1 MADLKARFQLVDE
14 MSDKLSTL
22 AESGQSMFGQ
32 WVQAG
37 QEANAAFDGVASTV
51 TGTATTIDGIA
62 TSIENARAELGEI
75 GSEWE
80 RELDAANRAKAGIDE
95 VSASADTLTNSM
107 NSFGESAEAAAT
119 QSDYWTEAVGNY
131 NTSALEAIYSTEELV
146 EMGFKSA
153 EALEEQERM
162 FELCEQSATYLSKAI
177 EGSSEIQNELTSSME
192 QANETISELASNE
205 NISAEAK
212 EELEKAA
219 TAAAE
224 AMQELNSAQAEATA
238 AMENYDAVIA
248 SGTTD
253 LSELEAAAERA
264 YHAADNLAEANG
276 KASNATEELSKS
288 ADNAA
293 EQADKAG
300 EKGTNAVEGVA
311 GALAAAGITAMVKEI
326 SEAAYELAEAFSE
339 AESTVVKATGA
350 SGEALDGLTT
360 SMMNAYAASK
370 SGSLEDTA
378 GAIGEINT
386 RMALTG
392 DELTDVTGK
401 FLDFSDIT
409 GTDVVGSVQSVT
421 KIMNKWNVEGGE
433 VESVLDK
440 LAYAG
445 QISGVS
451 VDTLSNTLIT
461 GAASFQEMGLSLDN
475 SISMLAQFELYG
487 MSGTTA
493 ITAMRTAVKNFSDD
507 GLNAE
512 TALQSVINEIANM
525 ETAADATAL
534 AVDTFGSR
542 AGVDMANAIRSGA
555 ISVDSLTGSLEVAQG
570 TVKNTAETAQT
581 LEQKWAQATGNI
593 SVAFTK
599 TVQPVLDEASS
610 GFAEMANSLG
620 DFLNEHPM
628 ATKLI
633 TALGVGIGAVAVG
646 VAGVAAASL
655 TAIPAVAALGTAI
668 NAAIWPITAVAA
680 AIAGVTAAILILGE
694 EADISEEVTMRTRE
708 QEAELERLNE
718 EYELACSK
726 YGKTSE
732 EAGELALKISQL
744 EEEYS
749 NTAETIGE
757 FVAKIEESGESMEK
771 RFQSYQD
778 SIEEISDLSES
789 SVVLVSELL
798 ALSGQ
803 SDKTGNTLDM
813 MGNIVDKLNS
823 NYEDFGLT
831 LDKTTGKLNVST
843 SDLYN
848 YIEKAAEQEKKQ
860 AAMDSLTEALAQFG
874 DVKEQS
880 EQAAKEVATAWDN
893 YEALEEKWKGEHP
906 ILKNIAAGA
915 EMNWSSDLGAAF
927 DEWEALSEA
936 SNNAQG
942 NYSELVE
949 EIKNYCEQIGY
960 STEETD
966 EFISQ
971 LESSAEAAA
980 NFSEQM
986 DGAGEDAISGAEAAA
1001 TAYEGVRAEI
1011 EELCT
1016 AYDEAYQSAIESF
1029 EGQFGLFDEA
1039 STKSEEYLNATVENA
1054 QKAINSQLEYW
1065 ESYSADVETLKST
1078 SAADLGITQ
1087 ENYEALMSYA
1097 QDGSEQAAG
1106 LAHSIASAIKQG
1118 DEEAI
1123 ATLANTVG
1131 KVESKQA
1138 EIAAATADWQT
1149 NFTEKMNQYVSEME
1163 ETVGKMDLS
1172 PEAAKAA
1179 TSTINSYANSIRAGK
1194 AGAVAAAQ
1202 EVANAVTAALQSA
1215 KTSVNVNVNSS
1226 GSVPGH
1232 ATGTT
1237 NAESVFVAG
1246 EAGPELIVSKA
1257 AAYATGTT
1265 NSDDFYIAGEDGP
1278 ELIVGKQGSTVFP
1291 TEETDRIIN
1300 SLSDRDRGPINITAD
1315 TGDGMGNNSE
1325 SGAGEQVKRILLEIA
1340 GSGAIEVGGGTS
1352 KESILEVLTDHIK
1365 PVLLNLLQQEIY
1377 EEGDLSYDF

>member
-1 MADLKARFQLVDE
+1 MADLTAKFRLVDE
-14 MSDKLSTL
+14 MSDRMAGI
-22 AESGQSMFGQ
+22 AESGQSMIEQ
-32 WVQAG
+32 WERAG
-37 QEANAAFDGVASTV
+37 EVASEAFDGISNTV
-51 TGTATTIDGIA
+51 TGAATTIDGVA
-62 TSIENARAELGEI
+62 TSISSLQ
-75 GSEWE
+75 
-80 RELDAANRAKAGIDE
+80 E
-95 VSASADTLTNSM
+95 VSSEASTSADSLSDTLN
-107 NSFGESAEAAAT
+107 NYGEAAEAAAT

-409 GTDVVGSVQSVT
+409 GTDVVGSVQNVT
-421 KIMNKWNVEGGE
+421 KIMNKWNVEGSE

-475 SISMLAQFELYG
+475 AISMLAQFELYG
-487 MSGTTA
+487 MTGTTA

-512 TALQSVINEIANM
+512 TALQSIINEIANM

-555 ISVDSLTGSLEVAQG
+555 ISIDSLTGSLEVAQG

-581 LEQKWAQATGNI
+581 LEQKWAQATGNV
-593 SVAFTK
+593 SAAFT
-599 TVQPVLDEASS
+599 TALQPALDKVSS
-610 GFAEMANSLG
+610 GFAGFVNTVG
-620 DFLNEHPM
+620 TFLNEHPEV
-628 ATKLI
+628 TKDI
-633 TALGVGIGAVAVG
+633 TAIGIGLGVVVAG
-646 VAGVAAASL
+646 VAGV
-655 TAIPAVAALGTAI
+655 TFVTTVAIPALTAFGAALNTALGLIGWVALAITGVVAAGTALV
-668 NAAIWPITAVAA
+668 AMFSDAEDETA
-680 AIAGVTAAILILGE
+680 GMTAA
-694 EADISEEVTMRTRE
+694 TRE
-708 QEAELERLNE
+708 QYYELQDLNS
-718 EYELACSK
+718 EYEEACSK
-726 YGKTSE
+726 YGETSE
-732 EAGELALKISQL
+732 EALRLK
-744 EEEYS
+744 
-749 NTAETIGE
+749 
-757 FVAKIEESGESMEK
+757 
-771 RFQSYQD
+771 YQVD
-778 SIEEISDLSES
+778 DLSES
-789 SVVLVSELL
+789 FEANRQTLEEFTAEVDELVQSHDELVSSYEESMTAVNQSEQGTLALIQKLEDLATQNGRTAAQEEQMKAVIEQLNEDLPDL
-798 ALSGQ
+798 ALSY
-803 SDKTGNTLDM
+803 DDLTKNTESYVEAM
-813 MGNIVDKLNS
+813 K
-823 NYEDFGLT
+823 
-831 LDKTTGKLNVST
+831 
-843 SDLYN
+843 
-848 YIEKAAEQEKKQ
+848 KAAEQQAEQERQAEQKQ
-860 AAMDSLTEALAQFG
+860 AYVDLL
-874 DVKEQS
+874 KEQANLEDEIAKAEENLRLS
-880 EQAAKEVATAWDN
+880 QESDSNADFLSDAWFYDKTGWLGTWATDTDEYTESLEKLNAAYEENKAKIQEIETEWENAAQAA
-893 YEALEEKWKGEHP
+893 
-906 ILKNIAAGA
+906 
-915 EMNWSSDLGAAF
+915 
-927 DEWEALSEA
+927 
-936 SNNAQG
+936 
-942 NYSELVE
+942 
-949 EIKNYCEQIGY
+949 
-960 STEETD
+960 EET
-966 EFISQ
+966 
-971 LESSAEAAA
+971 
-980 NFSEQM
+980 
-986 DGAGEDAISGAEAAA
+986 EDASVAGAEAAA

-1118 DEEAI
+1118 DEEAV

-1315 TGDGMGNNSE
+1315 TGGGMGNNSE
-1325 SGAGEQVKRILLEIA
+1325 GGAGEQVKRILLEIA
-1340 GSGAIEVGGGTS
+1340 GSGAIEVGGGAS